1 MYQCFVS
8 PLASWFPFVLKIQF
22 YAQEKAWYKKII
34 SSSLEISDHAEL
46 LDPGALNLIL
56 HLKCLYPGKKRVN
69 ELRVLMLK
77 MPVLVRDKS
86 VVTLIYVSYKFAS
99 LEATIDTFSDVIIE
113 SFGIFTGYV
122 FQMFVN
128 PVFTD
133 KYRFIRRAMAEGGF
147 DPCECIC
154 SHEHAMRRLINL
166 LRQSQ
171 SYCTDTEC
179 LQELPGPNSSS
190 DNGISFAMIMMAW
203 VVIALVLFLL
213 RPSNLRGSNTAGKA
227 TSQHNYQPTVP
238 FTAKIWILGAVMF
251 EIKKICCI
259 GAGYVGGPTCSVIA
273 QMCPNIKVTVVDV
286 NEARINAW
294 NSDTL
299 PIYEPGLQEVVES
312 CRGKNLFF
320 STSIDDAIREADLV
334 FISVN
339 TPTKTYGMG
348 KGRAAD
354 LKYIEACARRIA
366 QNSNGYKIVTE
377 KSTVPVRAAESIRRI
392 FDANTKP
399 NLDLQVLSNPEF
411 LAEGTAIK
419 DLKNPDRV
427 LIGGDDSPE
436 GQKAVRALCAVYEH
450 WVPKEKIL
458 TTNTWS
464 SELSKLAAN
473 AFLAQRISSIN
484 SISALCEATGA
495 DVEEVAR
502 AIGTDQRIGNK
513 FLKASVGFG
522 GSCFQKDVLNLVY
535 LCEALNLPEVARYWQ
550 QVIDMNDYQRRR
562 FASRIIDSLFNT
574 VTDKKIAILGFAFKK
589 DTGDTRE
596 SSSIYI
602 SKYLMDE
609 GAKLHIYDPKVPKEQ
624 IIFDLSHLG
633 VSEDNQVSRL
643 VTISKDPYE
652 ACDGAHALVICT
664 EWDMFKELDYERI
677 HKKMLKPAFI
687 FDGRRVLDD
696 LHNELQVIGFQIE
709 TIGKKVSA
717 KRIPFASSCEIPK
730 FSLQDPPVKKP
741 RV

>member
-1 MYQCFVS
+1 
-8 PLASWFPFVLKIQF
+8 
-22 YAQEKAWYKKII
+22 
-34 SSSLEISDHAEL
+34 
-46 LDPGALNLIL
+46 
-56 HLKCLYPGKKRVN
+56 
-69 ELRVLMLK
+69 
-77 MPVLVRDKS
+77 
-86 VVTLIYVSYKFAS
+86 
-99 LEATIDTFSDVIIE
+99 
-113 SFGIFTGYV
+113 
-122 FQMFVN
+122 
-128 PVFTD
+128 
-133 KYRFIRRAMAEGGF
+133 
-147 DPCECIC
+147 
-154 SHEHAMRRLINL
+154 
-166 LRQSQ
+166 
-171 SYCTDTEC
+171 
-179 LQELPGPNSSS
+179 
-190 DNGISFAMIMMAW
+190 
-203 VVIALVLFLL
+203 
-213 RPSNLRGSNTAGKA
+213 
-227 TSQHNYQPTVP
+227 
-238 FTAKIWILGAVMF
+238 MF

-273 QMCPNIKVTVVDV
+273 QMCPSIKVTVVDV

-354 LKYIEACARRIA
+354 LKYIEACARRIV

-513 FLKASVGFG
+513 FLKASVG
-522 GSCFQKDVLNLVY
+522 
-535 LCEALNLPEVARYWQ
+535 
-550 QVIDMNDYQRRR
+550 
-562 FASRIIDSLFNT
+562 
-574 VTDKKIAILGFAFKK
+574 
-589 DTGDTRE
+589 
-596 SSSIYI
+596 
-602 SKYLMDE
+602 
-609 GAKLHIYDPKVPKEQ
+609 
-624 IIFDLSHLG
+624 
-633 VSEDNQVSRL
+633 
-643 VTISKDPYE
+643 
-652 ACDGAHALVICT
+652 
-664 EWDMFKELDYERI
+664 
-677 HKKMLKPAFI
+677 
-687 FDGRRVLDD
+687 
-696 LHNELQVIGFQIE
+696 
-709 TIGKKVSA
+709 
-717 KRIPFASSCEIPK
+717 
-730 FSLQDPPVKKP
+730 
-741 RV
+741 

>member
-1 MYQCFVS
+1 
-8 PLASWFPFVLKIQF
+8 
-22 YAQEKAWYKKII
+22 
-34 SSSLEISDHAEL
+34 
-46 LDPGALNLIL
+46 
-56 HLKCLYPGKKRVN
+56 
-69 ELRVLMLK
+69 
-77 MPVLVRDKS
+77 
-86 VVTLIYVSYKFAS
+86 
-99 LEATIDTFSDVIIE
+99 
-113 SFGIFTGYV
+113 
-122 FQMFVN
+122 
-128 PVFTD
+128 
-133 KYRFIRRAMAEGGF
+133 
-147 DPCECIC
+147 
-154 SHEHAMRRLINL
+154 
-166 LRQSQ
+166 
-171 SYCTDTEC
+171 
-179 LQELPGPNSSS
+179 
-190 DNGISFAMIMMAW
+190 
-203 VVIALVLFLL
+203 
-213 RPSNLRGSNTAGKA
+213 
-227 TSQHNYQPTVP
+227 
-238 FTAKIWILGAVMF
+238 MF
-251 EIKKICCI
+251 EIRRICCI

-273 QMCPNIKVTVVDV
+273 QMCPHIQVTVVDV
-286 NEARINAW
+286 NEARVRAW

-299 PIYEPGLQEVVES
+299 PIYEPGLKEVVES
-312 CRGKNLFF
+312 CRGRNLFF
-320 STSIDDAIREADLV
+320 STNIDDAIREADLV

-354 LKYIEACARRIA
+354 LKYIEACARRIV

-399 NLDLQVLSNPEF
+399 DLNLQVLSNPEF

-609 GAKLHIYDPKVPKEQ
+609 GAKLHIYDPKVSKEQ
-624 IIFDLSHLG
+624 IMLDLSHPG
-633 VSEDNQVSRL
+633 VSEDDQVSRL

-664 EWDMFKELDYERI
+664 EWDMFKDLDYDRI

-717 KRIPFASSCEIPK
+717 KRIPFAASGEIPK

-741 RV
+741 RA

>member
-1 MYQCFVS
+1 
-8 PLASWFPFVLKIQF
+8 
-22 YAQEKAWYKKII
+22 
-34 SSSLEISDHAEL
+34 
-46 LDPGALNLIL
+46 
-56 HLKCLYPGKKRVN
+56 
-69 ELRVLMLK
+69 
-77 MPVLVRDKS
+77 
-86 VVTLIYVSYKFAS
+86 
-99 LEATIDTFSDVIIE
+99 
-113 SFGIFTGYV
+113 
-122 FQMFVN
+122 
-128 PVFTD
+128 
-133 KYRFIRRAMAEGGF
+133 
-147 DPCECIC
+147 
-154 SHEHAMRRLINL
+154 
-166 LRQSQ
+166 
-171 SYCTDTEC
+171 
-179 LQELPGPNSSS
+179 
-190 DNGISFAMIMMAW
+190 
-203 VVIALVLFLL
+203 
-213 RPSNLRGSNTAGKA
+213 
-227 TSQHNYQPTVP
+227 
-238 FTAKIWILGAVMF
+238 MF
-251 EIKKICCI
+251 EIRKICCI

-299 PIYEPGLQEVVES
+299 PIYEPGLKEVVES
-312 CRGKNLFF
+312 CRGRNLFF

-334 FISVN
+334 FIS
-339 TPTKTYGMG
+339 
-348 KGRAAD
+348 
-354 LKYIEACARRIA
+354 
-366 QNSNGYKIVTE
+366 
-377 KSTVPVRAAESIRRI
+377 
-392 FDANTKP
+392 
-399 NLDLQVLSNPEF
+399 VLSNPEF

-574 VTDKKIAILGFAFKK
+574 VADKKIAILGFAFKK

-596 SSSIYI
+596 SSSIYV

-624 IIFDLSHLG
+624 IILDLSHPG